1 MIEHTHDKRF
11 LASQYGKFV
20 IFMERPPRTRQKRY
34 TASRSRCKTKW
45 FKTTAQARVA
55 KEQWMGKLV

>member
-20 IFMERPPRTRQKRY
+20 IFMERPPLTRQKRY
-34 TASRSRCKTKW
+34 TAPLTVKTKW

>member
-20 IFMERPPRTRQKRY
+20 IFMERPQRTRQKQYREPVIMQ
-34 TASRSRCKTKW
+34 TKW